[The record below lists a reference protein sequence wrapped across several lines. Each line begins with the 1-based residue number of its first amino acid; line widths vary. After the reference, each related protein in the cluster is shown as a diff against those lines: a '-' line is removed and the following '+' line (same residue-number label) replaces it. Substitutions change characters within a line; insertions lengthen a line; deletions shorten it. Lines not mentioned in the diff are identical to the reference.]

1 MRLGNFQFLR
11 ICAALVATGS
21 LLSAADFVAPAEGPV
36 AFRRDQ
42 VPLDPET
49 MAGLSRILGILAKGV
64 DGRDSAERRGAA
76 QMLALAKALDPANA
90 SARELITDFQLGN
103 HEPAA
108 NPEEM
113 AKCLAEI
120 WQYIGWLE
128 TPEAGAQGQ
137 ALAACLSD
145 IIVISDPKHPRA
157 EQLRAAGERGAWGGW
172 VAATAAFEAKAVAKS
187 EEPPTVDPA
196 ATPEKSNAVTLK
208 EARVFTL
215 LWQRVGKG
223 GAAKW
228 KLASAPLRMA
238 VTEAADDEEEEA
250 PKDFSI
256 SIRSIEEGDLPL
268 RQGKAMEVLLRKH
281 HGALPPGRLVRIFA
295 EDQQHAIP
303 TESMSAAI
311 AVLASAAVTGREP
324 DATILGL
331 ITADGTFTLPP
342 GFWGQLSELGRGNGG
357 RLILPAAA
365 AEYLLAVLA
374 MERPQF
380 FLDYEVLLAADF
392 RELLEL
398 AAKVPNDAMAGVS
411 AKFRE
416 IREKAG
422 SQPAGQYVAN
432 PFIRRRLADLSLE
445 APYHFS
451 AKMLAIQGAGNR
463 PTEIPQMV
471 LASELLRAIAPMA
484 WIVDRSTLNEG
495 GDGDF
500 SLDQLG
506 AIYETC
512 RVQVEALDRYLRL
525 EDRELVL
532 RVKNMLALIRTMD
545 RAARARG
552 EDYLVRGETENAR
565 SILTRAHRAVVE
577 ELVPLAGDGSMR
589 VPRTE
594 AP

>member
-1 MRLGNFQFLR
+1 MG
-11 ICAALVATGS
+11 T
-21 LLSAADFVAPAEGPV
+21 LLPAADFVAPAEGPV

-64 DGRDSAERRGAA
+64 DGRGPAERRGAA
-76 QMLALAKALDPANA
+76 QMLALAKALDPSNA

-113 AKCLAEI
+113 AKCQAEI

-145 IIVISDPKHPRA
+145 IIVIADPKHPRA
-157 EQLRAAGERGAWGGW
+157 GQLRAAGERGAWGGW

-187 EEPPTVDPA
+187 EEPPPVDPA
-196 ATPEKSNAVTLK
+196 ATPEKANAVTLK
-208 EARVFTL
+208 EARVFTP
-215 LWQRVGKG
+215 LWQRSGKG
-223 GAAKW
+223 EPAKW
-228 KLASAPLRMA
+228 KLAPAPLRMA
-238 VTEAADDEEEEA
+238 VTEAADDEEA
-250 PKDFSI
+250 PKDFVI
-256 SIRSIEEGDLPL
+256 SIHSIEEGDLPL

-295 EDQQHAIP
+295 EDKQHAIP
-303 TESMSAAI
+303 TESMSAPI

-331 ITADGTFTLPP
+331 ITADGSFTLPP

-357 RLILPAAA
+357 RLILPTAA
-365 AEYLLAVLA
+365 AEYLPAVLA
-374 MERPQF
+374 LERPQF

-471 LASELLRAIAPMA
+471 LASELLRVIAPMA
-484 WIVDRSTLNEG
+484 WIVERSTLKEE
-495 GDGDF
+495 GDGGF

-506 AIYETC
+506 ATYETC

-525 EDRELVL
+525 DDRELVL

-552 EDYLVRGETENAR
+552 EDYRVREETQNAR
-565 SILTRAHRAVVE
+565 SMLTRAYRAVVE

-589 VPRTE
+589 APRPE